1 MNVIR
6 SVVKL
11 VGFGV
16 VLLFSAVVSNA
27 QQPSSPE
34 SVAAFKQAVQKSMAA
49 LRKYEWIETTTVLYK
64 GEVKSKKQNRV
75 YYGADGKL
83 QKIPIEQAAPQ
94 QQQEQSSGRRGG
106 RLKAAVVANK
116 KEEMT
121 EYMQQAVALLH
132 KYVPP
137 DPARIQYE
145 KQAGKMKVEPVD
157 PKTIRLNF
165 FDFVVPGDHFT
176 ATLDIA
182 SSSIASINITTHLES
197 AEDVVALAVTMNRL
211 ADGASYAGQTL
222 LDAPKKDIRVV
233 VENSGHRP
241 L

>member
-1 MNVIR
+1 MKNKTPLYATV
-6 SVVKL
+6 L
-11 VGFGV
+11 FA
-16 VLLFSAVVSNA
+16 VLLIVPSAVFGQEA
-27 QQPSSPE
+27 DKKAR
-34 SVAAFKQAVQKSMAA
+34 VAEFKQSVQKSMAA

-137 DPARIQYE
+137 DPALIQYE
-145 KQAGKMKVEPVD
+145 KQAGKIKVEPVD

-165 FDFVVPGDHFT
+165 FDFVVPGDQFA
-176 ATLDIA
+176 ATLNIA
-182 SSSIASINITTHLES
+182 SNSIAGLNITTHLES
-197 AEDVVALAVTMNRL
+197 PEDVVALAVTMNRL
-211 ADGASYAGQTL
+211 ADGASYAAQTL
-222 LDAPKKDIRVV
+222 LDAPKKNIRVV
-233 VENSGHRP
+233 VENTGHRP